1 MPTYN
6 NSEYINLMRPL
17 PHYVKRD
24 LFDIPFIE
32 IDDIDVTGLN
42 NTKWLINMKN
52 AKATDINA
60 NKKIVHSFCYDDV
73 LLRAYNNPIK
83 YLHRV
88 SGYYAVSTFDFSM
101 HDEMDFRH
109 ILAATYDNRWI
120 GAFMQSNGKRV
131 IPTVGWV
138 TEQYD
143 YICFAG
149 LRNGGTFMISTL
161 GVNNQECEPGFLRGY
176 YKMRSLFPDSKI
188 ICVGDMIRGMDKD
201 ILFVPYKDSFGNWEQ
216 YPGFWQM
223 RLITADGSSY
233 CGGDV

>member
-6 NSEYINLMRPL
+6 NADYINLMRPL

-24 LFDIPFIE
+24 LFDIPYIE
-32 IDDIDVTGLN
+32 IDDIDITGLN

-88 SGYYAVSTFDFSM
+88 SGYYAVATFDFSM
-101 HDEMDFRH
+101 HDDMDFRH

-120 GAFMQSNGKRV
+120 GAFMQSPIAISYLLNCRFSFFHMFPFLLLPPSQNRPCGLQKENKFFSTYLNRV
-131 IPTVGWV
+131 H
-138 TEQYD
+138 
-143 YICFAG
+143 
-149 LRNGGTFMISTL
+149 
-161 GVNNQECEPGFLRGY
+161 
-176 YKMRSLFPDSKI
+176 
-188 ICVGDMIRGMDKD
+188 
-201 ILFVPYKDSFGNWEQ
+201 
-216 YPGFWQM
+216 
-223 RLITADGSSY
+223 
-233 CGGDV
+233 

>member
-1 MPTYN
+1 
-6 NSEYINLMRPL
+6 MRPL

-24 LFDIPFIE
+24 LFDIPYIE

-60 NKKIVHSFCYDDV
+60 SNKIVHSFCYDDV

-101 HDEMDFRH
+101 HDGMDFRH

-120 GAFMQSNGKRV
+120 GAFM
-131 IPTVGWV
+131 
-138 TEQYD
+138 
-143 YICFAG
+143 
-149 LRNGGTFMISTL
+149 
-161 GVNNQECEPGFLRGY
+161 
-176 YKMRSLFPDSKI
+176 
-188 ICVGDMIRGMDKD
+188 
-201 ILFVPYKDSFGNWEQ
+201 
-216 YPGFWQM
+216 
-223 RLITADGSSY
+223 
-233 CGGDV
+233 